1 MAGAGLT
8 EPRRVG
14 PRLRLC
20 GGTTHVVVLK
30 TLNAGRTW
38 VRRRSRLDAGGI
50 PAGLS
55 PTVSAETHPAS
66 TSGEPNVTLTKIN
79 PPALPVPMGY
89 TQVVATEGSRTIY
102 VAGQVSVDVVG
113 NVVAPG
119 DVIGQARRAFTN
131 VKSAVE
137 AAGATVED
145 IAKVTW
151 YVVGYRSELLPQL
164 AAARRVVFGD
174 HAPASTL
181 IGVAA
186 LANPDYL
193 IEVEAVAVIDA
204 PPA

>member
-1 MAGAGLT
+1 M
-8 EPRRVG
+8 
-14 PRLRLC
+14 
-20 GGTTHVVVLK
+20 
-30 TLNAGRTW
+30 
-38 VRRRSRLDAGGI
+38 
-50 PAGLS
+50 
-55 PTVSAETHPAS
+55 
-66 TSGEPNVTLTKIN
+66 TLTKIN

-89 TQVVATEGSRTIY
+89 TQVVATSGARTIY
-102 VAGQVSVDVVG
+102 VAGQVAVDAIG

-119 DVIGQARRAFTN
+119 DVVGQARRAFTN

-151 YVVGYRSELLPQL
+151 YVVGFRSELLPHL
-164 AAARRVVFGD
+164 AAARRDVFGD

-193 IEVEAVAVIDA
+193 VEVEAIAVID
-204 PPA
+204 PPSA